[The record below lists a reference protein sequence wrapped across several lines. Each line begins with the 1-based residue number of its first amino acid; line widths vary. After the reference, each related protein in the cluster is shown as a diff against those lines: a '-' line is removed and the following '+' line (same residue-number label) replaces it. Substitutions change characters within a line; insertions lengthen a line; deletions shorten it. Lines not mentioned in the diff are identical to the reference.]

1 LLLAYPPPEGKHV
14 VRDFGG
20 LSAMAEPRR
29 LDQVFANLLINAYR
43 HGGDFIVVR
52 AWDEGDAIAIKV
64 QDDGPGV
71 EASLTDSLFEPFQRG
86 QGKAVVE
93 GSGLGLA
100 IVKGFVESFGGTVAI
115 DPTTEG
121 ARFVVRLQKVGR

>member
-1 LLLAYPPPEGKHV
+1 M

-29 LDQVFANLLINAYR
+29 LDQVLANLLINAYR

-100 IVKGFVESFGGTVAI
+100 IVKGFVESFGGTVVV